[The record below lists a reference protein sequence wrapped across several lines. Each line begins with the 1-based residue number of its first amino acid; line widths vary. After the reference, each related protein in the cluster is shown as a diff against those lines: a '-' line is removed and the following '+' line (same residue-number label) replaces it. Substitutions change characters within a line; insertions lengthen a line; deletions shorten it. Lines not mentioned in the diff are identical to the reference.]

1 MINDKVLALYPALII
16 NENYYSRKLIQPI
29 KFKEIRD
36 RRIELKAKKDPRQKP
51 LKIVI
56 ILVTKNSFNSIRGVN
71 LTN

>member
-1 MINDKVLALYPALII
+1 MSVISAS
-16 NENYYSRKLIQPI
+16 EFRK
-29 KFKEIRD
+29 IRD
-36 RRIELKAKKDPRQKP
+36 RRIELKAKKDHRQKP